1 MRKIIAFSKFL
12 SYMVGGAEKS
22 MIEILKKERECT
34 IELLSFNNVEKFS
47 AQDKKIDYPHEW
59 KLSLLTDFVSFN
71 RFVYLEYVLNRNRLQ
86 EYFRSFDNRSCLY
99 TYGIYA
105 PIAINSF
112 PGKSKLFIRSETDLA
127 INTNYHQGV
136 KKIIKWLYVFVE
148 YPAFWVYKKDL
159 KRAIK
164 KTTLICNSK
173 YMSNKARQLYNKNS
187 SVTYPF
193 VDLYRLKND
202 FKNIDNKII
211 NKGVVFVGDSVIKGL
226 KTASKIALLMPE
238 VSFYF
243 FSRYVKSPQKDGN
256 IFWMPWQKN
265 EIDIYKYA
273 KIVIVPS
280 ICEEGYGRV
289 SREAFLL
296 NIPVLVSKRG
306 GLPETVDEKQKYIVE
321 DYLNPEIWKKK
332 IENFI

>member
-22 MIEILKKERECT
+22 MIEILKKERECA
-34 IELLSFNNVEKFS
+34 IELLSFDNVKNFS

-59 KLSLLTDFVSFN
+59 KLSLLTDFVFFN
-71 RFVYLEYVLNRNRLQ
+71 RFVYLEYALNRNKLQ
-86 EYFRSFDNRSCLY
+86 EYFRSLDNKSCLY

-159 KRAIK
+159 KKAIK

-193 VDLYRLKND
+193 VDLYKLKND
-202 FKNIDNKII
+202 LKNIDNIII
-211 NKGVVFVGDSVIKGL
+211 NKGVVFVGDSLIKGL
-226 KTASKIALLMPE
+226 EVAKEIAFLMP
-238 VSFYF
+238 SIDFYF
-243 FSRYVKSPQKDGN
+243 FSRYIKRSIKTNN
-256 IFWMPWQKN
+256 ITWMPWQKN
-265 EIDIYKYA
+265 EADIYKYA
-273 KIVIVPS
+273 KVVITPS
-280 ICEEGYGRV
+280 IWEEAYGRV

-296 NIPVLVSKRG
+296 NIPVLVSNRG
-306 GLPETVDEKQKYIVE
+306 GLPETVDGKQNYIVE
-321 DYLNPEIWKKK
+321 DYLNPEIWKEK
-332 IENFI
+332 IENLL